1 MKLYKFI
8 STILHPTVLPTV
20 GAFLY
25 FIFVTQTFEKR
36 LQLIVLGLIFV
47 LTYIVPILL
56 LFFLKNF
63 GFIKD
68 FQVSTIKERR
78 VPVILMILILY
89 FLGNTII
96 QIPMIRNLGILFY
109 GTSLSL
115 ICIYVLFSIKLKS
128 SLHLVSMGNM
138 LGFFLIMTNVN
149 NLSILFIIILL
160 IFLSGILASSRLY
173 LKAHT
178 PIELLIGFFF
188 RIYISISTIYFL
200 TIDKRLNLFS

>member
-1 MKLYKFI
+1 MKLHKFI

-25 FIFVTQTFEKR
+25 FIFVTQTFEKE
-36 LQLIVLGLIFV
+36 LQLIVLGLIFI
-47 LTYIVPILL
+47 LTYIVPLLL

-178 PIELLIGFFF
+178 PIELLIGFFLGF
-188 RIYISISTIYFL
+188 ISQFLLFISL
-200 TIDKRLNLFS
+200 Q

>member
-1 MKLYKFI
+1 MKVHKFI
-8 STILHPTVLPTV
+8 STILHPTVLPTA

-25 FIFVTQTFEKR
+25 FIFVTQQFEKR
-36 LQLIVLGLIFV
+36 LQLIILGLIFI

-78 VPVILMILILY
+78 VPVIFMILILY

-115 ICIYVLFSIKLKS
+115 ICIYILFSAKLKS

-138 LGFFLIMTNVN
+138 LGFFLIMTNIN
-149 NLSILFIIILL
+149 NLSILFIIIPL
-160 IFLSGILASSRLY
+160 IFLSGVLASSRLY

-178 PIELLIGFFF
+178 PVELLIGFFLGF
-188 RIYISISTIYFL
+188 IAQFTLFISL
-200 TIDKRLNLFS
+200 Q

>member
-1 MKLYKFI
+1 MKLHKFI

-78 VPVILMILILY
+78 VPVIFMILILY

-178 PIELLIGFFF
+178 PIELLIGFFLGF
-188 RIYISISTIYFL
+188 ISQFL
-200 TIDKRLNLFS
+200 LFIFLQ

>member
-1 MKLYKFI
+1 MKVHKFI
-8 STILHPTVLPTV
+8 STILHPTVLPTA

-25 FIFVTQTFEKR
+25 FIFVTQQFGKR
-36 LQLIVLGLIFV
+36 LQLIILGLIFI
-47 LTYIVPILL
+47 LTYMVPILL

-78 VPVILMILILY
+78 VPVIFMILILY

-115 ICIYVLFSIKLKS
+115 ICIYILFSAKLKS

-178 PIELLIGFFF
+178 PIELLIGFFLGF
-188 RIYISISTIYFL
+188 ISQFL
-200 TIDKRLNLFS
+200 LFTSLQ

>member
-1 MKLYKFI
+1 MKVHKFI
-8 STILHPTVLPTV
+8 STILHPTVLPTA

-25 FIFVTQTFEKR
+25 FIFVTQQFGKR
-36 LQLIVLGLIFV
+36 LQLIILGLIFI
-47 LTYIVPILL
+47 LTYMVPILL

-78 VPVILMILILY
+78 VPVIFMILILY

-96 QIPMIRNLGILFY
+96 QITMIRNLGILFY

-115 ICIYVLFSIKLKS
+115 ICIYILFSAKLKY

-138 LGFFLIMTNVN
+138 LGFFLIMTNIN
-149 NLSILFIIILL
+149 NLSILFIIIPL
-160 IFLSGILASSRLY
+160 IFLSGVLASSRLY

-178 PIELLIGFFF
+178 PVELLIGFFLGF
-188 RIYISISTIYFL
+188 IAQFTLFISL
-200 TIDKRLNLFS
+200 Q

>member
-1 MKLYKFI
+1 MKLHKFI

-78 VPVILMILILY
+78 VPVIFMILILY

-149 NLSILFIIILL
+149 NLSISFIIILL

-178 PIELLIGFFF
+178 PIELLIGFFLGF
-188 RIYISISTIYFL
+188 ISQFL
-200 TIDKRLNLFS
+200 LFTSLQ